1 MSRRKPIFLIAGDP
15 SSRRTGADPLLRTV
29 FDNCGVSSPSIA
41 YIGAASNDDRGFFG
55 WVSGYF
61 TKSGSGKVTLAPT
74 VRRFERRS
82 FEKTC
87 EAADAVFISGG
98 DVEEGM
104 KVVARRSHAA
114 FLSELYRGGK
124 LFFGVSAGSIML
136 ARAWVHWEDDD
147 DSVGGLFPCLGL
159 ADILC
164 DTHGEK
170 ENWGELRAL
179 LQLSPDSSIGYGIR
193 AGSAIRVDPDG
204 TVEPMGKIDGF
215 VKQGDLVR
223 RAKPAKGLPSVRNP

>member
-1 MSRRKPIFLIAGDP
+1 MSKRKPIFLIAGDP
-15 SSRRTGADPLLRTV
+15 SSRRTGPDPLLRTV

-41 YIGAASNDDRGFFG
+41 YIGAASADDRGFFD
-55 WVSGYF
+55 WARRIF
-61 TKSGSGKVTLAPT
+61 AKSGSGTVTLAPT
-74 VRRFERRS
+74 VRRFERHS

-87 EAADAVFISGG
+87 ETADAVYVSGG

-104 KVVARRSHAA
+104 NVVVRRKIAP
-114 FLSELYRGGK
+114 FLSDLYRGGK
-124 LFFGVSAGSIML
+124 LVFGLSAGSIML
-136 ARAWVHWEDDD
+136 ARAWVRWRDDD
-147 DSVGGLFPCLGL
+147 DLLGNLFPCLGI

-179 LQLSPDSSIGYGIR
+179 LKLSPESSIGYGIR

-204 TVEPMGKIDGF
+204 TVAPIGKIDRF
-215 VKQGDLVR
+215 AQQGGVVR
-223 RAKPAKGLPSVRNP
+223 RAKSQ

>member
-1 MSRRKPIFLIAGDP
+1 M
-15 SSRRTGADPLLRTV
+15 
-29 FDNCGVSSPSIA
+29 
-41 YIGAASNDDRGFFG
+41 
-55 WVSGYF
+55 F

-87 EAADAVFISGG
+87 EGAEAVYISGG

-104 KVVARRSHAA
+104 RVVARRRLAP
-114 FLSELYRGGK
+114 FLSDLYRGGK
-124 LFFGVSAGSIML
+124 LIFGVSAGSIML
-136 ARAWVHWEDDD
+136 ARAWVRWEDED
-147 DSVGGLFPCLGL
+147 DSVGRLFLCLGI

-170 ENWGELRAL
+170 ERWGELRTL
-179 LQLSPDSSIGYGIR
+179 LRLSPDSSIGYGIR

-204 TVEPMGKIDGF
+204 TVEPMGKIDRF
-215 VKQGDLVR
+215 VGQGNVLR
-223 RAKPAKGLPSVRNP
+223 RA

>member
-1 MSRRKPIFLIAGDP
+1 VSRRKPIFLIAGDP
-15 SSRRTGADPLLRTV
+15 GNRHTGSDPLLRTV
-29 FDNCGVSSPSIA
+29 FCNCGVSSPSIA
-41 YIGAASNDDRGFFG
+41 YIGAASNDNRGFFG
-55 WVSGYF
+55 WLSGIF
-61 TKSGSGKVTLAPT
+61 TKSGSGAVTLAPT
-74 VRRFERRS
+74 ARRFERRF

-87 EAADAVFISGG
+87 EAADAVFVSGG

-104 KVVARRSHAA
+104 NVLARRGLAP

-124 LFFGVSAGSIML
+124 LILGISAGSIML
-136 ARAWVHWEDDD
+136 ARAWVRWADDD
-147 DSVGGLFPCLGL
+147 DSLASRFPCLGI

-179 LQLSPDSSIGYGIR
+179 LRLSPDSSIGYGIW

-204 TVEPMGKIDGF
+204 TVAPIGTIDTF
-215 VKQGDLVR
+215 VKQGGVVR
-223 RAKPAKGLPSVRNP
+223 HHNHWSGREKTGG

>member
-1 MSRRKPIFLIAGDP
+1 MSRRKPVFLIAGDP
-15 SSRRTGADPLLRTV
+15 GSRRTGPDPLLRTV
-29 FDNCGVSSPSIA
+29 FDNCGVASPSIA
-41 YIGAASNDDRGFFG
+41 YVGAASTDDQGFFD
-55 WVSGYF
+55 WACRMF

-87 EAADAVFISGG
+87 EGAEAVYISGG

-104 KVVARRSHAA
+104 RVVARRRLAP
-114 FLSELYRGGK
+114 FLSDLYRGGK
-124 LFFGVSAGSIML
+124 LIFGLSAGSIML
-136 ARAWVHWEDDD
+136 ARAWVRWEDED
-147 DSVGGLFPCLGL
+147 DSVGRLFPCLGI

-170 ENWGELRAL
+170 ERWGELRTL
-179 LQLSPDSSIGYGIR
+179 LRLSPDSSIGYGIR

-204 TVEPMGKIDGF
+204 TVEPMGKIDRF
-215 VKQGDLVR
+215 VRQGEVVR
-223 RAKPAKGLPSVRNP
+223 RA

>member
-1 MSRRKPIFLIAGDP
+1 MNRRKPTFLIAGDP
-15 SSRRTGADPLLRTV
+15 GSRRSGADALLRTV
-29 FDNCGVSSPSIA
+29 FDNCGVSLPSIA

-55 WVSGYF
+55 WLSGVF
-61 TKSGSGKVTLAPT
+61 TKSGSGKMTLAPT

-87 EAADAVFISGG
+87 EAADAVFVSGG

-104 KVVARRSHAA
+104 NVVARRGIAP
-114 FLSELYRGGK
+114 FLSDLYRGGK
-124 LFFGVSAGSIML
+124 FLFGLSAGSIML
-136 ARAWVHWEDDD
+136 ARAWVRWKDEE
-147 DSVGGLFPCLGL
+147 DSVGSLFPCLGI

-179 LQLSPDSSIGYGIR
+179 LKLSPDSSIGYGIR

-204 TVEPMGKIDGF
+204 TVAPMGRVDRL
-215 VKQGDLVR
+215 VKHGDSVR
-223 RAKPAKGLPSVRNP
+223 RANP

>member
-1 MSRRKPIFLIAGDP
+1 MSGRKPIFLIAGDP
-15 SSRRTGADPLLRTV
+15 GSRRTGADPLLRTV
-29 FDNCGVSSPSIA
+29 FENCGVSFPSIA
-41 YIGAASNDDRGFFG
+41 YIGAASNDDRGFLG

-104 KVVARRSHAA
+104 AVVARRRLAP

-124 LFFGVSAGSIML
+124 LLFGLSAGSIML
-136 ARAWVHWEDDD
+136 ARAWVRWEDDD
-147 DSVGGLFPCLGL
+147 DSAGVLFPCLGI

-170 ENWGELRAL
+170 ENWGELRGL
-179 LQLSPDSSIGYGIR
+179 LQLSPESSIGFGIR

-204 TVEPMGKIDGF
+204 TLKPIGTVDT
-215 VKQGDLVR
+215 LVR
-223 RAKPAKGLPSVRNP
+223 RGSVVRRANSDSRL